1 MCQGFPGCT
10 VWSHYRLSLF
20 LHFFLQ
26 HNLYRS
32 SLCYIDTY
40 PAAPLFKIYKMKGFK
55 CYNSPKTI
63 FALVHTHVSSQ
74 SLPSESNIQGGWGCG
89 SQREVQPLHKLQHIQ
104 QRWLPSKF
112 SFTVIFFS
120 FFFSWIFS
128 KLEFNLISF
137 PSLWAVW
144 CWHNNIIFMSDH
156 MIWRQQKFNPHSAY

>member
-32 SLCYIDTY
+32 SLCYTGTY

-74 SLPSESNIQGGWGCG
+74 SLPSEVNIQGGWGCG

-120 FFFSWIFS
+120 SFLPGFSCYCSCIQFGFHHFGQVDVDIIIRCSSAITWDTDS
-128 KLEFNLISF
+128 KKLK
-137 PSLWAVW
+137 
-144 CWHNNIIFMSDH
+144 
-156 MIWRQQKFNPHSAY
+156 QYSAF